1 MRHFCVDLWLL
12 IYTSKEYFN
21 SLFSVYLTLDSL
33 ENIAPND
40 GMITELRLMN
50 LTDVKAVDSGLR

>member
-1 MRHFCVDLWLL
+1 MDLWLL